1 METDGPISTIRQDT
15 ELAIF
20 YFFNLSLPN
29 KQINTTTRIRKDDEK
44 NRFFVENPL
53 GKKLPRNQVLKISLV
68 SCFQPDATC
77 LLERRS
83 KLNFNR

>member
-1 METDGPISTIRQDT
+1 MMETDGLISTIQQDT
-15 ELAIF
+15 AIF

-53 GKKLPRNQVLKISLV
+53 GKKLTKKPSI
-68 SCFQPDATC
+68 
-77 LLERRS
+77 
-83 KLNFNR
+83 